1 MMLPKSCASL
11 CQKTIDIEPKHFNS
25 MMSILEE
32 FLPKDVSVS
41 IFGSRINGTAKKF
54 SDVDLCLKGDNAV
67 SNEIISHLKEAFSLS
82 DLPYG
87 IDIVV
92 YSKCTDAFRAIID
105 ANSVKIYPGD

>member
-1 MMLPKSCASL
+1 M
-11 CQKTIDIEPKHFNS
+11 INIEPKHFS
-25 MMSILEE
+25 GIVSILEE
-32 FLPKDVSVS
+32 FLPKDVSVF

-54 SDVDLCLKGDNAV
+54 SDVDLCLKSDDAI
-67 SNEIISHLKEAFSLS
+67 SNEIISHLEEAFSLS

-105 ANSVKIYPGD
+105 ANNVKIYPEDKN